1 MPPKPPLHIKHTD
14 DIQVDHPV
22 HIPTPA
28 ESIGFHW
35 QDLNGAPGAALS
47 GVEPVPGGHRVRYQ
61 NGAIYDGRDATAW
74 VYGAIGERYDT
85 LGGAGSWLGLP
96 LADEGDFEG
105 GRVSRFQHG
114 DVYWWPDV
122 GAIDID
128 EVIVHYT
135 GLICFGEMD
144 SDQTSDSD
152 EPYVVLG
159 VLTPAGQA
167 TFRTRIYDD
176 VDGGEGVGDLIELYR
191 GKPLGISIH
200 SLLMEYD
207 YGDPDRY
214 EGAMKQGVAAGYT
227 AMEEG
232 LDFVPIVG
240 PLLSKGARA
249 VREYL
254 EPLIAE
260 WLNALLDTDDDAIGI
275 DDVVLSPKQM
285 VVLAA
290 RTQNSTSRGVGFKAE
305 TQLLSSGHGESYK
318 VYFGLIPA

>member
-1 MPPKPPLHIKHTD
+1 MPPIRPPVPKD
-14 DIQVDHPV
+14 DFHVDNPFHV
-22 HIPTPA
+22 PTPA
-28 ESIGFHW
+28 ESIELHW
-35 QDLNGAPGAALS
+35 RELNGAPGPAVS
-47 GVEPVPGGHRVRYQ
+47 GLEPVPGGNRIRYQ

-74 VYGAIGERYDT
+74 VYGAIGERYDA
-85 LGGAGSWLGLP
+85 LGGVAGWLGLP
-96 LADEGDFEG
+96 LADEHDFEG

-144 SDQTSDSD
+144 IDQGSDSD
-152 EPYVVLG
+152 EPYAILG
-159 VLTPAGQA
+159 VLTPAGHA
-167 TFRTRIYDD
+167 TFRTPIYDD

-207 YGDPDRY
+207 FGDPDKY
-214 EGAMKQGVAAGYT
+214 AGAMKDAVAVGYT
-227 AMEEG
+227 GMEEG
-232 LDFVPIVG
+232 LDYVPLLG
-240 PLLSKGARA
+240 PLLSKGAHA
-249 VREYL
+249 AREYL

-260 WLNALLDTDDDAIGI
+260 WLNVLLDTDDDAIGL
-275 DDVVLSPKQM
+275 DDVVLSAKQM

-290 RTQNSTSRGVGFKAE
+290 RTENSSSRGVGFKAE
-305 TQLLSSGHGESYK
+305 TKLLSSGRGESYK
-318 VYFGLIPA
+318 VYFGLVPA